1 MKKKKT
7 FIEKFINKVDLP
19 WGMSKAELEIFQ
31 KEVEQLKNNFD
42 RLIVGIDLLQHGKD
56 YRFRNEN
63 NTFYSRQSCCD
74 LTLEETVKEL
84 LDELSQTDQRI
95 AEKNQQLKQQDT
107 EILLLKKALMIAT
120 KRANRL
126 NKHCD
131 ELKGIYNAKFP
142 YSDEVE
148 YERAIKI
155 AKKEL
160 NILEESN
167 K

>member
-1 MKKKKT
+1 MATQKAKK
-7 FIEKFINKVDLP
+7 IIAI
-19 WGMSKAELEIFQ
+19 SK
-31 KEVEQLKNNFD
+31 
-42 RLIVGIDLLQHGKD
+42 R
-56 YRFRNEN
+56 
-63 NTFYSRQSCCD
+63 
-74 LTLEETVKEL
+74 
-84 LDELSQTDQRI
+84 
-95 AEKNQQLKQQDT
+95 LKQQDT

>member
-1 MKKKKT
+1 MTNYTIFGESGFLDGSMIQIAGMHEQEILKEILKEIYKTTFKIGVKIDEEKLKKWIELCFKLENIDQTELIDFASRKK
-7 FIEKFINKVDLP
+7 F
-19 WGMSKAELEIFQ
+19 
-31 KEVEQLKNNFD
+31 
-42 RLIVGIDLLQHGKD
+42 
-56 YRFRNEN
+56 
-63 NTFYSRQSCCD
+63 
-74 LTLEETVKEL
+74 
-84 LDELSQTDQRI
+84 
-95 AEKNQQLKQQDT
+95 AEKDQQLKQQDT

-126 NKHCD
+126 NNHCD
-131 ELKGIYNAKFP
+131 KLKGIYNAKFP

-148 YERAIKI
+148 YECAIKI